1 LVHPLL
7 HLSQNVGP
15 LYEQETE
22 PMIMG
27 KVAMEARTVGQ
38 DGGYPVE
45 EATLFVYCDKC
56 GSFDIKVK
64 VAARKWIWIVTALLI
79 VAFLVRVDKSW
90 ILLCGVGSLIALA
103 VLPWKDLLFSYKCRK
118 CGNERIADENVLN
131 YQPYDKS
138 IVDVPTE

>member
-1 LVHPLL
+1 MVRTWFNQNYAIIDRVWFIRCL

-27 KVAMEARTVGQ
+27 KVAMEARNVGQ

-64 VAARKWIWIVTALLI
+64 VAARNGSGLSLL
-79 VAFLVRVDKSW
+79 S
-90 ILLCGVGSLIALA
+90 
-103 VLPWKDLLFSYKCRK
+103 
-118 CGNERIADENVLN
+118 
-131 YQPYDKS
+131 
-138 IVDVPTE
+138 